1 MSTSCQPFKQA
12 IKIFNVRR
20 ATQLRMQQFKVI
32 IIAWMIMGFLITV
45 YDHLVLH
52 TDNSVGLSSQY
63 SFWISV
69 ARNVGAGLVGAL
81 LGGGL
86 LVFYV
91 NVKHQDKPYGYTM
104 LLVSGAFI
112 LVVLIVTILIGIILV
127 PSRTGKPLSDPV
139 SMAAFRVFLADSSHP
154 KAALA
159 WSFVVAMTQLLLQV
173 NSKFGQADFWNIIR
187 GKYNSPKEE
196 KRIFMFLDL
205 NSSTKMAEELGNE
218 NYHSLLKDFFADI
231 TNPILDSRGA
241 IYQYVGDEV
250 VIAWNYE
257 DGIANINCLRCFF
270 DMKKCIQGNKDKY
283 LDRYGLVPSFKA
295 GIHCGHV
302 IAGEIGIIKRDITY
316 SGDVLNTTSR
326 ILSKCG
332 ELKEEMIASSE
343 LLSKLYFEGRYLSRP
358 LGAIRLKG
366 KEKEVML
373 NGLTALVN

>member
-1 MSTSCQPFKQA
+1 
-12 IKIFNVRR
+12 
-20 ATQLRMQQFKVI
+20 MQQFKVI
-32 IIAWMIMGFLITV
+32 IIAWMIMGFLISV
-45 YDHLVLH
+45 YDHLVLL
-52 TDNSVGLSSQY
+52 TDNTLGLSPQY
-63 SFWISV
+63 SFWVLV
-69 ARNVGAGLVGAL
+69 ARNVGAGLVGGL

-91 NVKHQDKPYGYTM
+91 NVKYQDKPYGYTM
-104 LLVSGAFI
+104 LFVSIAFI
-112 LVVLIVTILIGIILV
+112 LVIIIVTVLIGVILIPL
-127 PSRTGKPLSDPV
+127 RTGKSLSDPE
-139 SMAAFRVFLADSSHP
+139 SMAAFRIFLADTSHP

-187 GKYNSPKEE
+187 GKYNRPKEE

-205 NSSTKMAEELGNE
+205 NSSTKMAEDLGNE
-218 NYHSLLKDFFADI
+218 TYHSLLKDFFADI
-231 TNPILDSRGA
+231 TNPILDNRGA

-250 VIAWNYE
+250 VIAWNYQ
-257 DGIANINCLRCFF
+257 DGIENINCLHCFF
-270 DMKKCIQGNKDKY
+270 DMKKCIEQNKEKY

-295 GIHCGHV
+295 GIHCGRV

-326 ILSKCG
+326 ILGKCG
-332 ELKEEMIASSE
+332 ELKEEMIASSD
-343 LLSKLYFEGRYLSRP
+343 LLSKLYFDGHYVSRP

-373 NGLTALVN
+373 NGMTALVQPA